1 VNSRNFIDRAGRA
14 VSTGAV
20 VLCAGEGSRYVAPS
34 GAHKLLAPFR
44 GRPLVYWAIEH
55 ALEAGLEATLVV
67 TGAVDLSSVM
77 PSGVVTLSNP
87 DWEDG
92 IATSLRRAVAAAR
105 DLGLDAIVVGLGD
118 QPLVPSTA
126 WRAVAASDQPIAVAT
141 YGGARRN
148 PARLARS
155 VWDDLPV
162 SGDEGARTLMRNRP
176 ELVAEIPCAG
186 DPVDVDT
193 LDDLLAARRAHGTAS

>member
-1 VNSRNFIDRAGRA
+1 MNSRNFIAKARKA

-20 VLCAGEGSRYVAPS
+20 VLCAGEGSRYGAPS

-87 DWEDG
+87 AWEDG
-92 IATSLRRAVAAAR
+92 IATSLQRAVAAAR

-118 QPLVPSTA
+118 QPLIPSTA

-162 SGDEGARTLMRNRP
+162 SGDEGARALMRNRP

-193 LDDLLAARRAHGTAS
+193 VDDLLTARRAHGTTS

>member
-1 VNSRNFIDRAGRA
+1 VNSRNFIAKARKA

-20 VLCAGEGSRYVAPS
+20 VLCAGEGSRYGAPS

-87 DWEDG
+87 AWEDG
-92 IATSLRRAVAAAR
+92 IATSLQRAVAAAR

-118 QPLVPSTA
+118 QPLIPSTA

-162 SGDEGARTLMRNRP
+162 SGDEGARALMRNRP

-193 LDDLLAARRAHGTAS
+193 VDDLLTARRAHGTTS